1 MRWRRGAGPL
11 ALALAMLASGCTV
24 TLAQPGLTVTCG
36 PIHVGINPHDVGLG
50 GVQRTA
56 IVAAVDEFGDL
67 VGRAVVFDGDTSAVS
82 GEHRVG
88 DPLLIELA
96 WPDDAPD
103 HLGFA
108 QPVVAEGRYVEGWIM
123 LHPGVARAPA
133 GVVRRLVLHELGH
146 LYGLAD
152 VDDPDE
158 LMDPDLTTD
167 DFGLG
172 DLIGLYAT
180 HEGGCGTG
188 GELRAR
194 VASGIQAFR
203 ARAAAIP

>member
-1 MRWRRGAGPL
+1 M
-11 ALALAMLASGCTV
+11 
-24 TLAQPGLTVTCG
+24 
-36 PIHVGINPHDVGLG
+36 
-50 GVQRTA
+50 
-56 IVAAVDEFGDL
+56 
-67 VGRAVVFDGDTSAVS
+67 S

-172 DLIGLYAT
+172 DLISGCTPPMRVDAEPAGSSGPGWRAESRRSGLALLPFPDPSRQLLGCDLLRPAGEVPAVAERVP
-180 HEGGCGTG
+180 HPAVAVAPELIGGG
-188 GELRAR
+188 
-194 VASGIQAFR
+194 
-203 ARAAAIP
+203 